1 MLVGARILSRVGRP
15 APEPAGPLGVPFFS
29 PGREGSPRE
38 RAATTA
44 GWLAS
49 VPGTLSED
57 RVGSEQVQ

>member
-1 MLVGARILSRVGRP
+1 MLVGARIVSRVGRP
-15 APEPAGPLGVPFFS
+15 AAEPAGPLGVSIS

>member
-1 MLVGARILSRVGRP
+1 VGRP

>member
-1 MLVGARILSRVGRP
+1 VLVGARIVSRPGRP
-15 APEPAGPLGVPFFS
+15 AAEPAGPPGVSFFS

-49 VPGTLSED
+49 VPGTLSEE